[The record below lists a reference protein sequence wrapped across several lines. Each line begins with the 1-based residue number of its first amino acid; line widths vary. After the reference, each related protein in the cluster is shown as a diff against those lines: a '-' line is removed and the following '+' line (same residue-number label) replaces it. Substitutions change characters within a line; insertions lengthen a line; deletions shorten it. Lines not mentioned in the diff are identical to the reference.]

1 MEVAAAVPSPAG
13 LDVAM
18 MASVGVAQSMP
29 SAAQPVADEAGRME
43 ADMAGGSS
51 GVVVV
56 SHRIRREPPLAPLSG
71 GSRSPVR
78 GEPPLQWMAA

>member
-1 MEVAAAVPSPAG
+1 MEVATTVPSPAE
-13 LDVAM
+13 LDVAV
-18 MASVGVAQSMP
+18 MASKGVAQSMP
-29 SAAQPVADEAGRME
+29 PAAPAMVDEADRME

-56 SHRIRREPPLAPLSG
+56 PRRIRREPPLAPLSG

-78 GEPPLQWMAA
+78 GEPPL